1 MKKCPLCGREYES
14 EIKCKSCGVFLIDTE
29 TNRAVSGNTGKKKHI
44 RAEKKSPFEKRGS
57 GSEPSGKTS
66 SGNNASTGD
75 DPITMALL
83 GGIPVSE
90 KKTEKKEEKAER
102 AIRPEAEGQM
112 GSGDQEH
119 PETEMSQESQT
130 SPEVDA
136 VSGETETSKNIPEPE
151 KVSSKTDQDWIT
163 EGVFGT
169 SGKRESSS
177 EGTQRPEREKIDK
190 GQKSSKIEKKSV
202 TITFSPALIAVAAVV
217 ILVIAA
223 IVFIVKGMGANE
235 EEKVTPVMQEDTADT
250 ADVPVTEPEPDQGP
264 DLSNVTINAYDAD
277 YIEVTGHVEDN
288 AGNLRFVFD
297 TPQNIYLYDNYAQK
311 EEVVENVSDVSLDL
325 AAPCPLDGY
334 EGRQMSVRGDM
345 WKEGTNIV
353 LSAWEV
359 LYAEPEQDD
368 PGIHQYQ
375 IVVEDC
381 TWYDALT
388 RCTTQGGYLA
398 RISSPEEYQYIVD
411 MLNNGGY
418 TNIHFYLGGR
428 RDDTGV
434 DYYWVNEQ
442 NEFMGDCLNSGD
454 SWCSSYWYQNEPS
467 FRDTGSDANGEIAEN
482 VMNLFCVSGTWY
494 LNDSSDDL
502 AGYYPDLLR
511 GKVGYI
517 IEYEE

>member
-1 MKKCPLCGREYES
+1 MKKCPLCGREYET
-14 EIKCKSCGVFLIDTE
+14 ETKCKSCGVLLIDTE
-29 TNRAVSGNTGKKKHI
+29 TNRAVSENTGKKKHI
-44 RAEKKSPFEKRGS
+44 RAEKKKADDKSRSGS
-57 GSEPSGKTS
+57 GASGKAAP
-66 SGNNASTGD
+66 GNSASADG
-75 DPITMALL
+75 DPIMAALL
-83 GGIPVSE
+83 GGRPAQNGKAE
-90 KKTEKKEEKAER
+90 KREKREEKP
-102 AIRPEAEGQM
+102 IQ
-112 GSGDQEH
+112 
-119 PETEMSQESQT
+119 PETEGKMDREI
-130 SPEVDA
+130 PKD
-136 VSGETETSKNIPEPE
+136 IPEDVPE
-151 KVSSKTDQDWIT
+151 SKKTDSEPGQDWIT

-169 SGKRESSS
+169 AGKKESSS
-177 EGTQRPEREKIDK
+177 KGIEK
-190 GQKSSKIEKKSV
+190 QKNEQEEKAPKTPLSEKKSITV
-202 TITFSPALIAVAAVV
+202 TINPALIAVGAVV

-223 IVFIVKGMGANE
+223 VVFIVKGLGAKE
-235 EEKVTPVMQEDTADT
+235 EEPAAPVVQEDQYDT
-250 ADVPVTEPEPDQGP
+250 TDVPEAEPEPEEGP
-264 DLSNVTINAYDAD
+264 DLSNVTLNAYDSD

-311 EEVVENVSDVSLDL
+311 EEVVENVADVSLDPS
-325 AAPCPLDGY
+325 APCALDGY
-334 EGRQMSVRGDM
+334 VGRQMSVKGDM
-345 WKEGTNIV
+345 WKEGTNVV

-375 IVVEDC
+375 IVTEDC

-388 RCTTQGGYLA
+388 RCTAQGGYLA

-411 MLNNGGY
+411 MLNSGGY

-428 RDDTGV
+428 RDDTGTE
-434 DYYWVNEQ
+434 YYWVNEQ
-442 NEFMGDCLNSGD
+442 NEFMGDCLNSSD
-454 SWCSSYWYQNEPS
+454 SWMSSYWYQNEPS

-502 AGYYPDLLR
+502 AGHYPDLLS